1 MNETIEENEVDPIRK
16 CNTCKQYKPRNQ
28 FYRYRYCKRCHII
41 SFISNHL
48 LEARVANHLNLSID
62 ELNNILNNN
71 MNDPTRNE
79 LGEHERYDEVMLL
92 MTGRNLP
99 YSTVITNNIINNYLD
114 ESI

>member
-1 MNETIEENEVDPIRK
+1 MNETNQENVEDPIRK

-41 SFISNHL
+41 SFIRNHL
-48 LEARVANHLNLSID
+48 LEARVANHLNLSIN
-62 ELNNILNNN
+62 ELNNILTNN

-79 LGEHERYDEVMLL
+79 IGEHERYDEVMLL
-92 MTGRNLP
+92 MTGHNLP
-99 YSTVITNNIINNYLD
+99 SSTVITDDIISSYLD